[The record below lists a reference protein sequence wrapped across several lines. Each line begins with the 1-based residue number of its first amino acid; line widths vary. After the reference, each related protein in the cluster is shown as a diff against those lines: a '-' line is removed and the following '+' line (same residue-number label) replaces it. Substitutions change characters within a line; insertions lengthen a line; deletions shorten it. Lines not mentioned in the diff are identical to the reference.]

1 MMINPGVTDIQNK
14 RRKLL
19 EGLDANEGFEQGLRE
34 SAIDQYAGKCHFIY
48 ELLQNAG
55 DAGATEVEFT
65 LSREALEFRHNGTRL
80 FRIEDVNSITNYHQS
95 TKKGE
100 DYEAVGKF
108 GMGFKSVFFYT
119 TSPEIH
125 SGEYHF
131 RIDRMFYPE
140 TSDVRVDEALN
151 GWTKF
156 IFPFRHDSRS
166 AAEIFEEVRQ
176 GLVQIRGETL
186 LFLRHIRKIECLF
199 ENGTYLS
206 IVRDE
211 NAEHIVRIKRVSDS
225 GKTSGAYYLK
235 FTKTIRLPDDTQE
248 LDIAI
253 AYGLENDPSY
263 LMSGDMEGLSPR
275 CFTIRPLRGKVFVYF
290 PAEKELSNLQFHIN
304 APFATPMSRESL
316 TENAD
321 NEKLLRELA
330 KLTVESLPFL
340 RDNGLLKTETLAVF
354 PIDKDQLPSKYGV
367 FETDIVTAFNTQDLT
382 PTKSGSFK
390 RADQLIRSENRMS
403 DLFTDEDMT
412 KIYRQYQTPVWVKAP
427 MVHTREDEFLSA
439 LDLQTFGDD
448 DLSELVQ
455 DDSDE
460 SIGFFRLITCFDDK
474 RLLSLYKKV
483 AELHIPPKSRIGGWN
498 IGSIFRATDG
508 NLYPAHQL
516 YFDAGIGQ
524 PDDDAATCHF
534 LKRIYRDGDT
544 ALISFFKDNGVKEF
558 SVENVLRAKFRQEVR
573 DRCDNATIERHIEW
587 TRLLIQAHKT
597 NPSVAKRF
605 PDFTWLCKECESTSV
620 LRLALAKDIII
631 DHPYEETGMSTI
643 RNECRKFI
651 LSKIYVERFDDDDL
665 NTFRKI
671 LADYDFVRDIGVNYM
686 EEHHYFSLW
695 QHPRRSELELPP
707 GCRQRDPWYRDCQI
721 NNLDYLIGCINDE
734 ISRRLWNLLISLHC
748 SGSFKNPF
756 KATCRHSASCMKQA
770 DSLLVCSLQ
779 EKAWIKGIDNQWHKP
794 ADVTFNSLHSMY
806 EHRET
811 CEGLRAVRFG
821 ERAGKIEKAN
831 LEKRQEVDKFI
842 QSTGAESET
851 EVREAVEQM
860 RLAKQNG
867 IDVWGMILKRQS
879 AAEMP
884 ENASG
889 NMERRQQRAREDLSQ
904 AENQT
909 REMRE
914 RSVRVS
920 SSMEHQARERLERDY
935 TDDAKMMRCQ
945 LCHQPMPFDKRD
957 GHPYFECVQ
966 LLRDMKK
973 ESPDQYLAL
982 CPTCRAAYDEWVRKH
997 EANANR
1003 LRQEILSRM
1012 VKSGQGSIS
1021 ILLPDHGT
1029 PACQDS
1035 PLRGKSLYFVATH
1048 FADLKVVLEG
1058 EDT

>member
-1 MMINPGVTDIQNK
+1 MAINPGVADIQDK

-65 LSREALEFRHNGTRL
+65 LSRDALEFRHNGARL
-80 FRIEDVNSITNYHQS
+80 FRLEDVNSITNYHQS

-140 TSDVRVDEALN
+140 TREVRVDEGLN

-156 IFPFRHDSRS
+156 IFPFGHEHRT
-166 AAEIFEEVRQ
+166 AAEILEEVRQ

-186 LFLRHIRKIECLF
+186 LFLRRIRKIECLF

-211 NAEHIVRIKRVSDS
+211 NAEHIVRIKRVSDA
-225 GKTSGAYYLK
+225 GKTSCAYYLK
-235 FTKTIRLPDDTQE
+235 FSKTVQLPDDARK

-253 AYGLENDPSY
+253 AYGLENDPAY

-275 CFTIRPLRGKVFVYF
+275 RFTIRPLRGKVFVYF

-316 TENAD
+316 TENRD
-321 NEKLLRELA
+321 NEKLLCELA

-340 RDNGLLKTETLAVF
+340 RDHGLLKTETLAVF
-354 PIDKDQLPSKYGV
+354 PIDKDQLPSKYSV
-367 FETDIVTAFNTQDLT
+367 FETDIINAFNTQDLT

-403 DLFTDEDMT
+403 DLFADEDMA
-412 KIYRQYQTPVWVKAP
+412 KIYRRYQVPVWVKAP

-439 LDLQTFGDD
+439 LDLQTFGNH
-448 DLSELVQ
+448 DLESLVRGAGN
-455 DDSDE
+455 DSV
-460 SIGFFRLITCFDDK
+460 GFFRVISNFDDR
-474 RLLSLYKKV
+474 RLLELYKKV
-483 AELHIPPKSRIGGWN
+483 ADLDIRPQDAYSNWSLGA
-498 IGSIFRATDG
+498 IFRATDG
-508 NLYPAHQL
+508 NLYPAYRL
-516 YFDAGIGQ
+516 YFDVGVSPHEAGAGQ
-524 PDDDAATCHF
+524 DDLF
-534 LKRIYRDGDT
+534 LKRIYSESDT
-544 ALISFFKDNGVKEF
+544 ELTSFFRRNGVRDYSSANMLRSRMKGFNPDCSSEDVDKHFQLLQLYIRAYKENP
-558 SVENVLRAKFRQEVR
+558 NVVVGFK
-573 DRCDNATIERHIEW
+573 D
-587 TRLLIQAHKT
+587 
-597 NPSVAKRF
+597 F
-605 PDFTWLCKECESTSV
+605 PWLCKDKEGT
-620 LRLALAKDIII
+620 LKFALAKDVVI
-631 DHPYEETGMSTI
+631 DKPYEATGMRSI
-643 RNECRKFI
+643 LRAYPDKFLI
-651 LSKIYVERFDDDDL
+651 SKAYVEKLMEDDL
-665 NTFRKI
+665 ATVCKI
-671 LADYDFVRDIGVNYM
+671 MSAYEFIRSVRAVYI
-686 EEHHYFSLW
+686 EERHWVSIW
-695 QHPRRSELELPP
+695 NHPRRNELDLLP
-707 GCRQRDPWYRDCQI
+707 GCRDRDPWYRDCRI
-721 NNLDYLIGCINDE
+721 ENIDGLISNIDDE
-734 ISRRLWNLLISLHC
+734 ISKRLWSLLVSLKA
-748 SGSFKNPF
+748 SFSIKNPF
-756 KATCRHSASCMKQA
+756 RSIYHHSARCERQS
-770 DSLLVCSLQ
+770 DSLLVCILQ
-779 EKAWIKGIDNQWHKP
+779 SKAWVKGVDNKWHTP
-794 ADVTFNSLHSMY
+794 AEVTFETLHSMY
-806 EHRET
+806 EQRKE

-821 ERAGKIEKAN
+821 VKAIQIERSQA
-831 LEKRQEVDKFI
+831 EKRQEIDKFI
-842 QSTGAESET
+842 RSTGAENED

-860 RLAKQNG
+860 RLARKNG
-867 IDVWGMILKRQS
+867 IDVKGLILRKQI

-935 TDDAKMMRCQ
+935 TDDAKKMRCQ
-945 LCHQPMPFDKRD
+945 LCHQPMPFAKRD
-957 GHPYFECVQ
+957 GRPYFECVQ
-966 LLRDMKK
+966 VFRDMKK
-973 ESPDQYLAL
+973 ESSDQYLAL
-982 CPTCRAAYDEWVRKH
+982 CPTCRAKYDEWVRKL
-997 EANANR
+997 EANAKR
-1003 LRQEILSRM
+1003 LRQEILSRT

-1021 ILLPDHGT
+1021 VLLPDHGT
-1029 PACQDS
+1029 PACPVS
-1035 PLRGKSLYFVATH
+1035 PLRGMSLYFVATH

-1058 EDT
+1058 EDA